1 MSPIRI
7 LWESD
12 RAEKQEFFWS
22 HISIP
27 LMAEIFPILPKR
39 RVVEFISSKLKQYL
53 HFGGNINHCTET
65 FTTKINSK
73 KICSY
78 FSKEEVA
85 VMALRKQRQSHIEYF
100 KGLWSR
106 NKLGDRYKLLIVFS
120 ICSSQPHCIG
130 VKTKLDSWCPV
141 YTRAKNDGDDEK
153 GWSNYLT
160 ATLTR
165 LTIHPII
172 FC

>member
-27 LMAEIFPILPKR
+27 LMAEIFTILPKR

-65 FTTKINSK
+65 FTKKNNSK
-73 KICSY
+73 QICSY
-78 FSKEEVA
+78 FAMWWLSENRDRLTLNTSRDSDQETNWVTDINFSLSFQFA
-85 VMALRKQRQSHIEYF
+85 PHSHIALELKLNWTLDVQF
-100 KGLWSR
+100 RQHSGLIIH
-106 NKLGDRYKLLIVFS
+106 KFT
-120 ICSSQPHCIG
+120 IC
-130 VKTKLDSWCPV
+130 
-141 YTRAKNDGDDEK
+141 E
-153 GWSNYLT
+153 
-160 ATLTR
+160 
-165 LTIHPII
+165 
-172 FC
+172 